1 MASVV
6 PHSINAKGVVNDGA
20 GFEMFA
26 DGVHF
31 GEIRRNADIN
41 GYTAETDAGT
51 FNVRLFPANLR
62 ANVSFNYMVEKDGVL
77 KAVIGGS
84 PNILFD
90 TVGRCPSD
98 LILSYDDDYL
108 VLYAALEIF
117 IMTLNKKF
125 LK

>member
-6 PHSINAKGVVNDGA
+6 PHSFNAKGVVNDGA
-20 GFEMFA
+20 GYEMFA
-26 DGVHF
+26 DGEHF
-31 GEIRRNADIN
+31 GEIRGKKDIN
-41 GYTAETDAGT
+41 GYIAETDAGT
-51 FNVRLFPANLR
+51 FTVRLFPANLR
-62 ANVSFNYMVEKDGVL
+62 ANVSFNYLVEKDGEL

-90 TVGRCPSD
+90 TVGRCQND

-125 LK
+125 IK